1 MKCFQMKNYTKCFY
15 LVKTLPTGEMSSP
28 SPPFFLKCNQVCE
41 FFLKKFYFPLEEIQK
56 ALKTQRKIYMTS

>member
-1 MKCFQMKNYTKCFY
+1 MFPNEKIYEMFLSGKNTPNRRNEFP
-15 LVKTLPTGEMSSP
+15 LP
-28 SPPFFLKCNQVCE
+28 PPFFLKCNQVCE